1 MKFPSLERKTLIR
14 GFSVLAAVGL
24 LVVVVEDREEAARAL
39 RVVMHVRPGWLVLV
53 AVLQIAFFA
62 LTARMWLSIAKLL
75 QEPTSS
81 LAGLFRLSLATTFA
95 DLTMPTG
102 GVAGY
107 AFLERG
113 LRVRGQSA
121 IGAPQVA
128 ALELLGFY
136 VAQLLVVVAS
146 MIVFEVRHHWSA
158 AVRAVSIAALV
169 VSIVTPLVVLTAST
183 AVIRLLPARLREKRF
198 VARVAELHAE
208 LMATVRRGPR
218 YVIVPAL
225 YKVAMFVVQGLA
237 FAASFSAFGEHLP
250 ADEAFA
256 IHTVAST
263 AVTAT
268 FLPGGIG
275 GFEAAS
281 IVLARAAHV
290 SDAGALSAVIFFR
303 ALTFWL
309 PLVPGAIATQLELRS
324 FERIGQPSKAQAG
337 A

>member
-1 MKFPSLERKTLIR
+1 M
-14 GFSVLAAVGL
+14 VAALGL
-24 LVVVVEDREEAARAL
+24 LVVVIADRGEAARAL

-53 AVLQIAFFA
+53 AVLQIAFFF
-62 LTARMWLSIAKLL
+62 LTARMWLSIGKLL
-75 QEPTSS
+75 REPTSS

-113 LRVRGQSA
+113 LRARGLST
-121 IGAPQVA
+121 IGAPEVA

-136 VAQLLVVVAS
+136 AAQLLAVVAS
-146 MIVFEVRHHWSA
+146 MIVFVVRDQWSPA
-158 AVRAVSIAALV
+158 ARAVSIAALV
-169 VSIVTPLVVLTAST
+169 VALVTPLVVLTAST

-198 VARVAELHAE
+198 VAHVAQLHEELV
-208 LMATVRRGPR
+208 ATVRRGPR
-218 YVIVPAL
+218 YVLVPAL
-225 YKVAMFVVQGLA
+225 YKIAMYVVQGLA
-237 FAASFSAFGEHLP
+237 FAASFAAFGERLP
-250 ADEAFA
+250 ADEAVA
-256 IHTVAST
+256 IHTVATT

-281 IVLARAAHV
+281 IILSRAAHA
-290 SDAGALSAVIFFR
+290 SDAGALSAVLFFR

-324 FERIGQPSKAQAG
+324 FEKIGQPSNA
-337 A
+337 